1 MLIYSSS
8 KPNFLHNAGNGG
20 IGSKSAFWAGI
31 KTRHNDLSVA
41 CRGCTMK
48 WGGPCWSRY
57 RSLSF
62 CRLRAIWGIRQPGNT
77 IDRDQFDE
85 ELDYGTGGE

>member
-41 CRGCTMK
+41 CRGRTMK
-48 WGGPCWSRY
+48 WGRPLLVEIEV
-57 RSLSF
+57 SLILTLT
-62 CRLRAIWGIRQPGNT
+62 CCLGH
-77 IDRDQFDE
+77 
-85 ELDYGTGGE
+85 